1 MFNFEK
7 ISLSFSFNYLL
18 LIASLI
24 LLALYAF
31 FTYRYTLPVINP
43 SKKILLS
50 LLRTA
55 GLLLIIFIV
64 FEPKL
69 NLAKKSVIRPKNL
82 IFIDNSKSIRINDS
96 TNRQQHVIEFIKDI
110 SSGKLNETPD
120 LFSFGST
127 VTKVKQDSIDN
138 LNFSEGNTDFSQ
150 IFSKIKKDEQ
160 NISAV
165 AIISDG
171 VITEGSN
178 PVFTAEKMGIPV
190 FVVGIGD
197 SARHNDVEIKN
208 VLFNEFIYAGTPTTI
223 VVSVANKGLAGKNV
237 TVSLYENDKPVEQK
251 STMLSEDGIQNEDFI
266 YTPKDGGEKKLT
278 AVVSNLE
285 GEYTKAN
292 NKKVFYINVLSNK
305 IKVLLLSGSPSPDL
319 AIMKTVL
326 QEDPNLSLNSLTY
339 IAPGKTLE
347 NGSKEKLIDSAD
359 IFFMIGFPSKEVPDD
374 IIKRVLARN
383 KPFLFTLTDAVDL
396 NKLKYFQN
404 DLGFNISGIGQ
415 GYNEVQPNITQD
427 QAKNPLL
434 QNNSS
439 DNLNAWNNLPPVLQL
454 NYRITAK
461 PEAEIIARIKVNNVP
476 LNSPLILT
484 KRIGTKRSV
493 IILAKDIW
501 KWKLETAPRDLDLFD
516 RFISG
521 TVKWLNSSEEQKQVR
536 IKTSKKIYALGEEIE
551 FSGEVYDESFN
562 PISDAEVSVS
572 IASGDQKS
580 EIRLNSL
587 GSGLYEGKFQTNKP
601 GDYVFNGSAD
611 RGGKKIGTDAGKFN
625 VGEIDIEMADPRM
638 NYEFL
643 SSLAQQTGGKFF
655 NYDNYSPLFGQLN
668 KINSESSKEK
678 ITVSEI
684 NLWSDEWLLAL
695 TILIFSI
702 EWFIRKRAG
711 ML

>member
-18 LIASLI
+18 LIAAII

-31 FTYRYTLPVINP
+31 FTYKYTVPIVNP
-43 SKKILLS
+43 TKKILLT
-50 LLRTA
+50 LLRTI

-69 NLAKKSVIRPKNL
+69 NLTTKSVIRPKNL
-82 IFIDNSKSIRINDS
+82 IFIDNSKSILINDGTS
-96 TNRQQHVIEFIKDI
+96 REQHVRDFIKDV
-110 SSGKLNETPD
+110 SGKLNESPE
-120 LFSFGST
+120 LFSFGSK
-127 VTKVKQDSIDN
+127 VTRVKTDSIDK
-138 LNFSEGNTDFSQ
+138 LNFSESNTDFSR
-150 IFSKIKKDEQ
+150 IFSNIQKEEQ
-160 NISAV
+160 NISAI
-165 AIISDG
+165 AIVSDG

-197 SARHNDVEIKN
+197 STSHNDVEIKN
-208 VLFNEFIYAGTPTTI
+208 VIFNEFIYAGTPTTI
-223 VVSVANKGLAGKNV
+223 VASVANKGFAGKNV

-251 STMLSEDGIQNEDFI
+251 STVLSEDGIQNEEFT
-266 YTPKDGGEKKLT
+266 YTPKEGGEKKLT

-292 NKKVFYINVLSNK
+292 NKKVFFINVLSNK
-305 IKVLLLSGSPSPDL
+305 IKILLLSGSPSPDQ
-319 AIMKTVL
+319 AIMKTIL
-326 QEDPNLSLNSLTY
+326 EEDPNLSVNSLTY
-339 IAPGKTLE
+339 IASSKTLE
-347 NGSKEKLIDSAD
+347 SGSKEKLIDSAD

-374 IIKRVLARN
+374 IIKRILARN

-404 DLGFNISGIGQ
+404 DLAFNITRLGQGFNEI
-415 GYNEVQPNITQD
+415 QPNISQD
-427 QAKNPLL
+427 QAKNVLL
-434 QNNSS
+434 QNNSP
-439 DNLNAWNNLPPVLQL
+439 DNITAWNNLPPALQL
-454 NYRITAK
+454 NYQITAR
-461 PEAEIIARIKVNNVP
+461 PEAEIIARIKTNNVP

-493 IILAKDIW
+493 TILAKDIW
-501 KWKLETAPRDLDLFD
+501 RWKLETAPKNLDLFD

-562 PISDAEVSVS
+562 PISDAEVSVNIS
-572 IASGDQKS
+572 GGDQKN
-580 EIRLNSL
+580 EIRLNAI

-601 GDYVFNGSAD
+601 GDYNYTGSAD
-611 RGGKKIGTDAGKFN
+611 RSGKKIGTDAGKFN
-625 VGEIDIEMADPRM
+625 VGEVDVEMADPRM

-643 SSLAQQTGGKFF
+643 SSLARQTGGSFYK
-655 NYDNYSPLFGQLN
+655 YDNYSGLFDQLN
-668 KINSESSKEK
+668 KINSESSREK
-678 ITVSEI
+678 INVSEI

-695 TILIFSI
+695 TILVFSI

>member
-7 ISLSFSFNYLL
+7 INLSFSFNCLL
-18 LIASLI
+18 LIAAI
-24 LLALYAF
+24 IILALYAF
-31 FTYRYTLPVINP
+31 FTYRFTVPIVNP
-43 SKKILLS
+43 SKKILLTS
-50 LLRTA
+50 LRTI

-69 NLAKKSVIRPKNL
+69 NLTKKSVIRPKNL
-82 IFIDNSKSIRINDS
+82 IFIDNSKSIQIIDG
-96 TNRQQHVIEFIKDI
+96 TGRQQHIKDFIKDI
-110 SSGKLNETPD
+110 SSGKLNESPD
-120 LFSFGST
+120 LFSFGSK
-127 VTKVKQDSIDN
+127 VTKVKPDSINN
-138 LNFSEGNTDFSQ
+138 LNFSEGNTDFSR
-150 IFSKIKKDEQ
+150 IFSYIKQDEQ

-190 FVVGIGD
+190 FTVGVGD
-197 SARHNDVEIKN
+197 STGRNDVEIKN

-223 VVSVANKGLAGKNV
+223 VVSVANKGFAGKNV

-251 STMLSEDGIQNEDFI
+251 STILSEDGVQNEEFT

-285 GEYTKAN
+285 GEFTKAN
-292 NKKVFYINVLSNK
+292 NKKVFFINVLSNK

-326 QEDPNLSLNSLTY
+326 QEDPNLSVNSLTY
-339 IAPGKTLE
+339 IASGKTLE
-347 NGSKEKLIDSAD
+347 NAGKEKLIDSAD

-396 NKLKYFQN
+396 NKLKFFQN
-404 DLGFNISGIGQ
+404 DLAFNIIRTGQ
-415 GYNEVQPNITQD
+415 GYSEIQPNITQD

-434 QNNSS
+434 QNKSS
-439 DNLNAWNNLPPVLQL
+439 DNLSSWNNLPPVLQL
-454 NYRITAK
+454 NYQIAAK

-476 LNSPLILT
+476 LNAPLILT

-493 IILAKDIW
+493 TVLAKDIW
-501 KWKLETAPRDLDLFD
+501 RWKLETAPKDLDLFD

-562 PISDAEVSVS
+562 PISDAEVSVN
-572 IASGDQKS
+572 ISGADQKS
-580 EIRLNSL
+580 EIRLNALS
-587 GSGLYEGKFQTNKP
+587 SGLYEGKFQTNKP
-601 GDYVFNGSAD
+601 GDYSFTGSAD

-625 VGEIDIEMADPRM
+625 VGEIDIELADPRM

-643 SSLAQQTGGKFF
+643 SSLARQTGGRFF
-655 NYDNYSPLFGQLN
+655 NYDNYSGLFDQLN
-668 KINSESSKEK
+668 KINSESSREK

-695 TILIFSI
+695 TILVFSI

>member
-18 LIASLI
+18 LIAALI
-24 LLALYAF
+24 VLALYAF
-31 FTYRYTLPVINP
+31 FTYKYTVPIVDP
-43 SKKILLS
+43 GKKMILT

-55 GLLLIIFIV
+55 GLLLIIFII

-69 NLAKKSVIRPKNL
+69 NLSKKSVIHPKNL
-82 IFIDNSKSIRINDS
+82 IFIDNSKSILINDG
-96 TNRQQHVIEFIKDI
+96 TNKQQHVLDFIKSI
-110 SSGKLNETPD
+110 SSGRLNDSPD
-120 LFSFGST
+120 IFSFGSS
-127 VTKVKQDSIDN
+127 VTKVKSDSADK
-138 LNFSEGNTDFSQ
+138 LNFSEGNTDFSR
-150 IFSKIKKDEQ
+150 IFSSIKKDEQ
-160 NISAV
+160 NISAI

-178 PVFTAEKMGIPV
+178 PIFTAEKMGIPV
-190 FVVGIGD
+190 FTVGVGD
-197 SARHNDVEIKN
+197 STSHNDIEIKN

-223 VVSVANKGLAGKNV
+223 VASVGNKGFAGKNV
-237 TVSLYENDKPVEQK
+237 TISLYENDKPVEQK
-251 STMLSEDGIQNEDFI
+251 SAILSEDGIQNEEFT

-292 NKKVFYINVLSNK
+292 NKRVFYINVLSNK
-305 IKVLLLSGSPSPDL
+305 IKVLLLSGTPSSDQ

-326 QEDPNLSLNSLTY
+326 QEDQNLTVNSLTY

-347 NGSKEKLIDSAD
+347 NTSKERVIDSAD

-374 IIKRVLARN
+374 IIKRVLSRN

-404 DLGFNISGIGQ
+404 DLGFTIIRTGQ

-427 QAKNPLL
+427 QSKNPLL

-439 DNLNAWNNLPPVLQL
+439 DNLNAWNNLPPALQL
-454 NYRITAK
+454 NYQIAAK

-476 LNSPLILT
+476 LNSPLILS

-493 IILAKDIW
+493 SILAKDIW
-501 KWKLETAPRDLDLFD
+501 KWKLETAPKELDLLD
-516 RFISG
+516 RFVNS
-521 TVKWLNSSEEQKQVR
+521 TVKWLNSTEEQKQVR

-562 PISDAEVSVS
+562 PISDAEVSVNLE
-572 IASGDQKS
+572 SGDQKN
-580 EIRLNSL
+580 EIRLNAL

-601 GDYVFNGSAD
+601 GDYSFSGTAVQS
-611 RGGKKIGTDAGKFN
+611 GKIIGNDAGKFN
-625 VGEIDIEMADPRM
+625 VGEIDIELADPIM

-643 SSLAQQTGGKFF
+643 SSIARQTGGKFY
-655 NYDNYSPLFGQLN
+655 NYDNYSGLFDQLN
-668 KINSESSKEK
+668 KISSESSREK
-678 ITVSEI
+678 ISVSEI

-695 TILIFSI
+695 AILVFSI

>member
-1 MFNFEK
+1 MFNYEK

-18 LIASLI
+18 LIAALI

-31 FTYRYTLPVINP
+31 FTYRYTVPIVNP
-43 SKKILLS
+43 TKKILLTS
-50 LLRTA
+50 LRTL
-55 GLLLIIFIV
+55 GLLLIIFII
-64 FEPKL
+64 FEPKF
-69 NLAKKSVIRPKNL
+69 NLARKSLIRPKNL
-82 IFIDNSKSIRINDS
+82 IFIDNSKSIQINDG
-96 TNRQQHVIEFIKDI
+96 TEREKHIKDFIMDI
-110 SSGKLNETPD
+110 SSGKLNEPPD
-120 LFSFGST
+120 IFSFGSN
-127 VTKVKQDSIDN
+127 VKSVKPDSLDK
-138 LNFSEGNTDFSQ
+138 LNFSEGNTDFSR
-150 IFSKIKKDEQ
+150 IFSNIKKDEQ

-165 AIISDG
+165 VIISDG
-171 VITEGSN
+171 VITEGTN

-190 FVVGIGD
+190 YTIGIGD
-197 SARHNDVEIKN
+197 STRHNDVEIKN
-208 VLFNEFIYAGTPTTI
+208 ILFNEFIYAGTPTTI
-223 VVSVANKGLAGKNV
+223 IASVANKGFAGKNV

-251 STMLSEDGIQNEDFI
+251 STSLSEDGIQNEEFT
-266 YTPKDGGEKKLT
+266 YTPGEGGEKKLT

-285 GEYTKAN
+285 GEFTKAN
-292 NKKVFYINVLSNK
+292 NKKVFFINVLSNK
-305 IKVLLLSGSPSPDL
+305 IKVLLLSGSPSSDL

-326 QEDPNLSLNSLTY
+326 QEDPNLSVNSLTY
-339 IAPGKTLE
+339 IASGKTIE
-347 NGSKEKLIDSAD
+347 SAAKEKLIDSAD

-404 DLGFNISGIGQ
+404 DLAFTITRTGQ
-415 GYNEVQPNITQD
+415 GFNEVQPEITQD

-434 QNNSS
+434 QNNSQ
-439 DNLNAWNNLPPVLQL
+439 NNINAWNNLPPVLQL
-454 NYRITAK
+454 NYQIIAK
-461 PEAEIIARIKVNNVP
+461 PEAEIIARIKINNVP

-493 IILAKDIW
+493 TILAKDIW
-501 KWKLETAPRDLDLFD
+501 RWKLETAPKDLDLFD

-521 TVKWLNSSEEQKQVR
+521 TVKWLNSSEDQKQVR

-562 PISDAEVSVS
+562 PISDAEVSVNITGS
-572 IASGDQKS
+572 DQKS
-580 EIRLNSL
+580 EIRLNAV
-587 GSGLYEGKFQTNKP
+587 GSGLYEGKFQSNKS
-601 GDYVFNGSAD
+601 GDYTFAGTAD
-611 RGGKKIGTDAGKFN
+611 RGGKKIGTDAGRFN
-625 VGEIDIEMADPRM
+625 VGEIDVEMADPRM

-643 SSLAQQTGGKFF
+643 SGIARQTGGQFF
-655 NYDNYSPLFGQLN
+655 NYDNYSGLFEQLN

-695 TILIFSI
+695 TILVFSI